1 MVSGVVPVPR
11 IERISDLRVR
21 QKKILDS
28 LEESPV
34 VLTHHGRAAAVL
46 VAAEQWN
53 QLVRDLEDLQDTV
66 SAFESR
72 DDLEPGVDLDD
83 YLARRGERVQAKAGQ

>member
-1 MVSGVVPVPR
+1 MLAGVVPVPR

-21 QKKILDS
+21 QKEILADLS
-28 LEESPV
+28 ESPV

-53 QLVRDLEDLQDTV
+53 QLIGELEDLQDAL
-66 SAFESR
+66 SALESR
-72 DDLEPGVDLDD
+72 EELEPSVDLDD
-83 YLARRGERVQAKAGQ
+83 YLAKRGDRVQAKAGQ

>member
-1 MVSGVVPVPR
+1 MLAGVVPVPR

-21 QKKILDS
+21 QKEILADLS
-28 LEESPV
+28 ESPV

-53 QLVRDLEDLQDTV
+53 QLIGELEDLQDAL
-66 SAFESR
+66 SALESR
-72 DDLEPGVDLDD
+72 EELEPSVDLDD
-83 YLARRGERVQAKAGQ
+83 YLAKRGERV

>member
-72 DDLEPGVDLDD
+72 DDLEPSVDLDD

>member
-1 MVSGVVPVPR
+1 MLAGVVPVPR

-21 QKKILDS
+21 QKEILADLS
-28 LEESPV
+28 ESPV

-53 QLVRDLEDLQDTV
+53 QLIGELEDLQDAL
-66 SAFESR
+66 SALESR
-72 DDLEPGVDLDD
+72 EELEPSVDLDD
-83 YLARRGERVQAKAGQ
+83 YLAKRGERVQAKAGQ